1 MMRLLLILALLLP
14 LSSHAE
20 DRLGRLFLTPAER
33 GHLDQLRRTSKPPEK
48 AGPVETSAEHL
59 SEASSPPP
67 DAVTI
72 QGYVKRS
79 DGKGTVWVNRQPV
92 QEQTSAHEISIGKL
106 GAKDN
111 RVEVRLPGNG
121 KAVSLKAGQTYDT
134 ASGMIVDNPG
144 QLPEMQA
151 VPLPPQEKPAKPT
164 PVPEAPQK
172 P

>member
-1 MMRLLLILALLLP
+1 MMRLFLILALLLPP

-33 GHLDQLRRTSKPPEK
+33 GRLDQLRKTSKPPEK
-48 AGPVETSAEHL
+48 TGPAETSAEHL
-59 SEASSPPP
+59 SEASAPLP
-67 DAVTI
+67 DVVTI

-111 RVEVRLPGNG
+111 RVEVKLLGSG
-121 KAVSLKAGQTYDT
+121 KAVSLKAGQAYDT
-134 ASGMIVDNPG
+134 TSGMIVDNSRP
-144 QLPEMQA
+144 LPEVRDVA
-151 VPLPPQEKPAKPT
+151 PPTA
-164 PVPEAPQK
+164 PEIPSR